1 MNNSTE
7 EFCTGSAKFLSVS
20 FICLSAH
27 MNNNQVNNSDDGLR
41 RLPSSRAV
49 SVTSPG
55 ELFANI
61 PGLLGFYPQESVIFI
76 TLTLREGSNQMAESG
91 PIIRM
96 DLDEL
101 QALPEVQDIVH
112 SVTIDY
118 VIALIISERCH
129 EDAAYLQ
136 RITDCLLSDSYQST
150 LPIQWIWHTSAI
162 FFGNSFHLVY
172 DHDQGDSTVFATWNT
187 GTIPSITAAPATQDM
202 VARGELPELNRQDCL
217 DYFSPVA
224 AGELKDSAPVFH
236 AAAAFIFLA
245 ETKPEVV
252 KAELAEITE
261 ICKKVESGELA
272 EPTSDHHHKI
282 AVVLSRTALRDLFLN
297 VFCAHPEAGKQL
309 SLAAARN
316 YQGVIRNNA
325 LCVYAMCNLATDR
338 TVKTFHALVTSQQHD
353 PSHRLTS
360 LLLTAYQAGVGEKIL
375 AAIKQGA
382 LATYDQF
389 GLQPPNRHDGG
400 QSQVA

>member
-1 MNNSTE
+1 
-7 EFCTGSAKFLSVS
+7 
-20 FICLSAH
+20 
-27 MNNNQVNNSDDGLR
+27 MNNNHVNNSDDGLR
-41 RLPSSRAV
+41 SVPSSRAV

-55 ELFANI
+55 ELFANV

-76 TLTLREGSNQMAESG
+76 TLALRDGSSQMAESG

-101 QALPEVQDIVH
+101 HALPEVHDIVR
-112 SVTIDY
+112 SATIDY

-129 EDAAYLQ
+129 EDASYLQ
-136 RITDCLLSDSYQST
+136 KITDFLLSDSHQGIV
-150 LPIQWIWHTSAI
+150 PIQWIWHTSAI
-162 FFGNSFHLVY
+162 FNGNSFHLVY
-172 DHDQGDSTVFATWNT
+172 DRDQDDNPEVASWHT
-187 GTIPSITAAPATQDM
+187 GKIPSITAAPATQDM

-224 AGELKDSAPVFH
+224 ADEIKDSTPVFH
-236 AAAAFIFLA
+236 AAAAFICRA

-252 KAELAEITE
+252 TAELAEITE
-261 ICKKVESGELA
+261 ICQKIESGELV

-316 YQGVIRNNA
+316 YQGIIRNNA

-338 TVKTFHALVTSQQHD
+338 TVRTFHALVTSQQHD
-353 PSHRLTS
+353 PDHRLTS

-382 LATYDQF
+382 LATYGQF
-389 GLQPPNRHDGG
+389 GLQPPNHHGGG